1 LGLHKNIETP
11 DEFLTLFYEYKKV
24 RESETITV
32 PHATVKGVVEVNI
45 VPPLTWVSFDAWLFE
60 KKIIKDTEDYRT
72 NTSGAYNDFSGV
84 IRAISNIM
92 YKSKFDGA
100 AVGLYK
106 ENLIARDLGLIDKSE
121 VNATMKLGKDA
132 FKAVYD

>member
-1 LGLHKNIETP
+1 MGLHKNIETP